1 MDSSRSERMK
11 PLSIAD
17 YLDRLGD
24 AAKENAPPRP
34 EGSPFRP
41 RSLPNP
47 QNSKPGSKPVLDRIT
62 NANVETQ
69 GGDTR
74 RRTPWAPK
82 PALLESGAPESP
94 PAGEPV
100 KPEDSAVKLAEA
112 YARGRDEGRLEERL
126 EASDRNAVELAA
138 AREQA
143 EKQHREFRLNE
154 YAELEGAIRSG
165 IKLIEDDVGGAITRI
180 LAPFLSQ
187 QVVKRAVEE
196 LAKAIGRI
204 SSSNSPG
211 LIKIRGPG
219 RVLALLRQRIVDL
232 TIEVD
237 YVEDDGVETVVEANA
252 TRIVAELRPWAELL
266 ASFEA

>member
-1 MDSSRSERMK
+1 MK

-17 YLDRLGD
+17 YLDHLGRP
-24 AAKENAPPRP
+24 AGEKAPTRP

-47 QNSKPGSKPVLDRIT
+47 QSNGSGLKPVFDRI
-62 NANVETQ
+62 ANGGVETQ
-69 GGDTR
+69 GEETR

-82 PALLESGAPESP
+82 PALLESGARESP
-94 PAGEPV
+94 PMREPA
-100 KPEDSAVKLAEA
+100 KSEDVSVKLAEA
-112 YARGRDEGRLEERL
+112 YARGREEGLAEGRV
-126 EASDRNAVELAA
+126 EASDRHAAELAA
-138 AREQA
+138 ARGLA
-143 EKQHREFRLNE
+143 ETQQQEFRLNA

-165 IKLIEDDVGGAITRI
+165 IKEIEDNVGGAVTRI

-187 QVVKRAVEE
+187 QVVKRAVDE
-196 LAKAIGRI
+196 LATAIARI
-204 SSSNSPG
+204 CASNSPG
-211 LIKIRGPG
+211 LIKIRGPE

-232 TIEVD
+232 PIEVES
-237 YVEDDGVETVVEANA
+237 VEDGGVETVVEANA